1 MPSKILMHNMT
12 TNHFLISQFKKK
24 KKRTKNVTKS
34 QEMMTIQQGKLLDYF
49 HHQNHYKFIGIN
61 LSRQTNTN
69 IPQQIDFTG
78 TEEDDGTK
86 MFLLL
91 ESSKKHFLILV

>member
-1 MPSKILMHNMT
+1 
-12 TNHFLISQFKKK
+12 
-24 KKRTKNVTKS
+24 
-34 QEMMTIQQGKLLDYF
+34 MMTIQQGKLLDYF

-78 TEEDDGTK
+78 TLEEDDGTK